1 MGLYNSPM
9 YVGTLRVRLILRQ
22 SRSLKDKRQV
32 VNSIKDRLR
41 NSFNISIAEVDL
53 MDDRQ
58 QAVLGI
64 AMVSN
69 ENAHVQGA
77 LQHVLSA
84 IRSHPVAE
92 LAEHEI
98 ET

>member
-1 MGLYNSPM
+1 M
-9 YVGTLRVRLILRQ
+9 YVGTLKVYLILRQ

-32 VNSIKDRLR
+32 VSSIKDRLQQ
-41 NSFNISIAEVDL
+41 SFNISVAEVEL

-69 ENAHVQGA
+69 EASHLQGA
-77 LQHVLSA
+77 LQKIVDAL
-84 IRSHPVAE
+84 RSHPVAE
-92 LAEHEI
+92 LAKFELEA
-98 ET
+98 

>member
-1 MGLYNSPM
+1 M
-9 YVGTLRVRLILRQ
+9 YIGTLQAWLILRQ

-32 VNSIKDRLR
+32 VSSIKERLQ
-41 NSFNISIAEVDL
+41 NSFNISVAEVDL

-69 ENAHVQGA
+69 EPSHLQGA
-77 LQHVLSA
+77 LQKIVEALRA
-84 IRSHPVAE
+84 HPVAE
-92 LAEHEI
+92 LAKYELDA
-98 ET
+98 

>member
-1 MGLYNSPM
+1 M
-9 YVGTLRVRLILRQ
+9 YTGTLKVYLILRQ

-32 VNSIKDRLR
+32 VSSIKEKLR
-41 NSFNISIAEVDL
+41 QSFNISIAEVDL

-69 ENAHVQGA
+69 EMSHLQGA
-77 LQHVLSA
+77 MQKIIDAL
-84 IRSHPVAE
+84 RSHPVAE
-92 LAEHEI
+92 LAKYELDA
-98 ET
+98 